1 MHLLITND
9 DGIEAEGLAA
19 LVRAAAPFGTTLVL
33 APDQCHSGCSHKATT
48 ERPLRLTPLSGGRHM
63 LDGTP
68 TDCTRVGLTHLFP
81 QVDWVIAGI
90 NHGGNLGADVYL
102 SGTVAAV
109 REAVLLGKPGIAVS
123 QYRRRGVM
131 PDWDRAAEWTQHVLG
146 VLLERMPV
154 AGRFWNVNL
163 PCCDAD
169 EDQVGHTT
177 TQHPELVFCPLDP
190 HPLPVEFRQQD
201 DGLHYAGNYHQ
212 RLRQPG
218 SDVEVCFSGRIAIT
232 QLALP

>member
-1 MHLLITND
+1 MQLLITND
-9 DGIEAEGLAA
+9 DGIDAEGLAA
-19 LVRAAAPFGTTLVL
+19 LVRSAAPFGSAVVL

-48 ERPLRLTPLSGGRHM
+48 ERPLRLTQVGPGRHM

-81 QVDWVIAGI
+81 AADWVIAGI

-123 QYRRRGVM
+123 QYRRRGVT
-131 PDWDRAAEWTQHVLG
+131 PDWNRAAAWTQHALS
-146 VLLERMPV
+146 VLLQRLPV
-154 AGRFWNVNL
+154 AGRFWNINL
-163 PCCDAD
+163 PCCDAPD
-169 EDQVGHTT
+169 R
-177 TQHPELVFCPLDP
+177 PELVFCPLDP
-190 HPLPVEFRQQD
+190 HPLPVAFRQQD
-201 DGLHYAGNYHQ
+201 GGLHYEGNYHE

-218 SDVEVCFSGRIAIT
+218 SDIDVCFSGRIAIT
-232 QLALP
+232 QLSLAQA